1 MIFIPKL
8 LLGSKQKKDREC
20 EQCALRVRA
29 RPAGG
34 AAASG
39 KPRRRRPVPPGL
51 CVRRLPRDLR
61 PQRLHSEHSHQ
72 RLRSWSPCHGVS
84 CHRWTLQGT
93 CVMYKGAE
101 CVWGVLSSTPPS
113 PKSDSSLGG
122 PCPGMHPRYAWG
134 GRAGRCLGTQPSP
147 DVDMRPRCPLE
158 YLLSHGAEVAGHP
171 LPGLHP
177 AAAARPDSWAFSC
190 PFPSSPLISSP
201 RAGQPQAPCAPAT
214 GPGVPGHP
222 RLLPV
227 AQVQLVLSEGC
238 GGVRSRLLQGADGQ
252 HGWGCTGLGLLPGE
266 AARDCDPGEQ
276 LTPCGVAEG
285 AEVTLLGR
293 GLSPGAKAGGRSAVV
308 SPSETNPVQPSSG
321 PSQAPSTGPDVLGIG
336 RGVPPCHIAL
346 LQATNATAARPLP
359 SSEEAL
365 PARGADGTSRS
376 VSSSQQTCCSPRG
389 EGPPPHGLPPAP
401 PPSRVRSAAFTGASR
416 LSWGLTPLGRRI

>member
-1 MIFIPKL
+1 M
-8 LLGSKQKKDREC
+8 
-20 EQCALRVRA
+20 RA
-29 RPAGG
+29 VCTASPRPTGRRGRPHLENPGGG
-34 AAASG
+34 APSHQGSACADSPG
-39 KPRRRRPVPPGL
+39 TSALSACILSTRTSVLGPGPHVMVCRVTGGL
-51 CVRRLPRDLR
+51 CR
-61 PQRLHSEHSHQ
+61 EH
-72 RLRSWSPCHGVS
+72 VS
-84 CHRWTLQGT
+84 CTRVQNVCG
-93 CVMYKGAE
+93 G
-101 CVWGVLSSTPPS
+101 SSLAPLLPPRAC
-113 PKSDSSLGG
+113 DSSLGG

-147 DVDMRPRCPLE
+147 DVDMRPGCPLE

-171 LPGLHP
+171 LPGPHP

-321 PSQAPSTGPDVLGIG
+321 PSQAPSTGPDVPGIG